1 MFGLFKHKPKAQAE
15 EYRDTSEEL
24 GVFTLVLTGVEDPFD
39 PDPLWDR
46 KYGGNPD
53 ITEERSGDRD
63 YRLQAALDDC
73 RNLTFVRDDA
83 GRYREQTP
91 VFTDV
96 VAWLPGTKWRADAK
110 QRGVRMEA
118 LASNLASLHKRKFAR
133 SLPDDRAPI
142 YTVMPDD
149 EIGANTVVFQFG
161 FGVFVPQAEDELL
174 GSIALKRRKVSE
186 ALFFPEWSFWHD
198 GAQIKRP
205 VGVYAGQGSLLIT
218 PDRSGPLRAPLW
230 FGRRDGHI
238 ALNLSAADS
247 ERVYADRKEVQV
259 AETVS
264 PRREGEPFQWV
275 LKDARGA
282 EKEGEDTLVIE
293 LKFVS
298 EPATRRAFSRKPKAP
313 EPVASTAPAP
323 PSPPTPVRGRT
334 AESKTGRGAGR
345 EVVADDDTPT
355 RMARARSR
363 GGPEEEAPTRRPG
376 APAGGVPPS
385 VKSTQTGL
393 DRFFH
398 KSPKFNT
405 KGVAVEPP
413 PADAADPGAEGA
425 AALSTRYSLKIT
437 GCALLRI
444 DGDRQ
449 LSGLEEWVM
458 WFDRIG
464 RPVRRVDQGAVDVA
478 QALALAATA
487 KSRDLFYRL
496 PGERAF
502 SPVRTIPCSLDA
514 GAGRYLEL
522 VESPVPAAYH
532 GLLLLRQEVTLPLSS
547 QPLLLGRSDSAAE
560 GAQPDLP
567 IELLDH
573 PDSLRWSGG
582 KGPKG
587 AKLNALNL
595 SRRHV
600 GVRLVGGKLEV
611 AMAEGRMPVY
621 VLDAEARLMTTMM
634 PGDRM
639 PQLIDPDEL
648 FVVGSYLLRFHQER
662 TSVRQSRDV
671 SVLKSQTRR
680 PGVPGT

>member
-46 KYGGNPD
+46 KYGGNPN

-161 FGVFVPQAEDELL
+161 FGVFVPHAEDELL
-174 GSIALKRRKVSE
+174 GSVALKRRKVSE
-186 ALFFPEWSFWHD
+186 AIYFPEWSFWQE
-198 GAQIKRP
+198 GAQVKRP

-259 AETVS
+259 VETAA

-275 LKDARGA
+275 LKDSRGA

-298 EPATRRAFSRKPKAP
+298 EPATRRAFSQKPKAP

-323 PSPPTPVRGRT
+323 AAPAPLPARSRA
-334 AESKTGRGAGR
+334 AEPKTGRDAI
-345 EVVADDDTPT
+345 ADDNTPT
-355 RMARARSR
+355 RLARERSK

-376 APAGGVPPS
+376 AAPPAGKAG
-385 VKSTQTGL
+385 QTGL

-413 PADAADPGAEGA
+413 PDDRGAGAEA
-425 AALSTRYSLKIT
+425 EAALSTRFSLRIT

-464 RPVRRVDQGAVDVA
+464 RPVRRVDQGAVDISK
-478 QALALAATA
+478 ALALAATA
-487 KSRDLFYRL
+487 KSRDLHYRL
-496 PGERAF
+496 PGESGF

-532 GLLLLRQEVTLPLSS
+532 GLVLLRQEVTLPLSS

-639 PQLIDPDEL
+639 PQLIDADEL

-662 TSVRQSRDV
+662 MSVRQSKDV
-671 SVLKSQTRR
+671 SILKRQTRR
-680 PGVPGT
+680 PGVPGA